1 MKEKLPLYIG
11 IIGLIIFICIM
22 SMMYSS
28 VKFTI
33 YWVIVPMILL
43 VLANVLFR
51 YLNNMLASIIMAL
64 AIVIAFH
71 FMFHTWLFT
80 SLLFVYL
87 SCLMVTQY
95 VIKNKKRS
103 NLIMHT
109 ISTIYIMVSF
119 FIVFKENLNL

>member
-51 YLNNMLASIIMAL
+51 YLNDMLASIIMAL